1 MPLKLRRSKPISRK
15 EHAQLELGIRRHFES
30 DRNYSQ
36 GGRSFY
42 FFDFDDNIAILSTP
56 IFIFHKESGHEIP
69 LSSREF
75 AETHRHIGITGPYK
89 EYKVDFDDE
98 VGSFRSFRDRDMGLL
113 ERVVGKK
120 QSFVEDLGQALGM
133 PDYVWKGPSWDCFYH
148 AVFNKRPISM
158 ITARGHHPE
167 TIKNGIRL
175 MINSGHLPHEPNYLS
190 MYPINFPPVKNRL
203 QKSPT
208 DSTAELKQAAIRSSV
223 EEAFNTYGHS
233 EFHRFGMSD
242 DDPRNLEL
250 IVEEMT
256 RLKADY
262 PHVSFFVFDT
272 QKGQLIKR
280 EIFANHTE
288 DQPLAKPNQLP
299 LF

>member
-1 MPLKLRRSKPISRK
+1 MPFKIRPNRRGKK
-15 EHAQLELGIRRHFES
+15 DQAQLELGIRRHFES
-30 DRNYSQ
+30 DRNYSR

-75 AETHRHIGITGPYK
+75 AETHRQIGVTGPYK
-89 EYKVDFDDE
+89 DYKVDFNDE
-98 VGSFRSFRDRDMGLL
+98 VGSFRSFRDRNMT
-113 ERVVGKK
+113 VVEKVLGKK
-120 QSFVEDLGQALGM
+120 QSFVEDLAQALGL
-133 PDYVWKGPSWDCFYH
+133 PEYIWKGPSWATFYH

-167 TIKNGIRL
+167 TIKKGIRL
-175 MINSGHLPHEPNYLS
+175 MINEGHLPHEPNYLS
-190 MYPINFPPVKNRL
+190 MYPINFPPVKQQL
-203 QKSPT
+203 QKSKK
-208 DSTAELKQAAIRSSV
+208 DSTAELKQAAIRASV
-223 EEAFNTYGHS
+223 HQAFETYGHS

-242 DDPRNLEL
+242 DDPRNIEL

-262 PHVSFFVFDT
+262 PEVSFFVFDT

-280 EIFANHTE
+280 EIFSNRTE
-288 DQPLAKPNQLP
+288 DQPLAKPDQLP